1 MSRRVLAYV
10 LAGIP
15 AAIGVAMVARYGYTS
30 SDPEYAATSAAFFG
44 LAAAGAFGLP
54 AYALAVSHKGHK
66 GHKAAAAVLGVLAL
80 FAIAGNWLNTLSAL
94 ADRGARLEASVGKT
108 KDNTADD
115 RAELKRLEGE
125 LGKLGTFTPTDA
137 AAVAAAKR
145 AADAATI
152 AKERECAGGEA
163 KARGKLCRDREA
175 DEKTA
180 TDKLTAATMAKAATD
195 RAAKIETD
203 MEPVRARLS
212 AAPAAPKT
220 NAFGE
225 TLGRWLSLPAASA
238 VSLQQG
244 LLALIVELLIAAVLA
259 APELLRS
266 SVHGAVENDAT
277 TGTPAEHGISA
288 PAAEEKPTA
297 PAPEFGSVRRYMM
310 ACIARAKGQHTMRT
324 AAYRRYC
331 RWCDE
336 QSPKATPLA
345 IPAFWAEFQ
354 PLCEKVGIK
363 MRERKGK
370 VQLVDI
376 QLAA

>member
-54 AYALAVSHKGHK
+54 AYALAVSHKGNR
-66 GHKAAAAVLGVLAL
+66 AAAAVLGVLAL

-115 RAELKRLEGE
+115 RAELKRLQGE
-125 LGKLGTFTPTDA
+125 LAKLGTFTPTDA
-137 AAVAAAKR
+137 AAVTAAKR
-145 AADAATI
+145 AADAATT

-163 KARGKLCRDREA
+163 KQRGKLCRDREA

-180 TDKLTAATMAKAATD
+180 ADKLTTAMTAKAATD

-203 MEPVRARLS
+203 MGPVRTRLS

-266 SVHGAVENDAT
+266 SVHSASENDAT
-277 TGTPAEHGISA
+277 TGIPAEQVISA
-288 PAAEEKPTA
+288 PASAEEKPTP
-297 PAPEFGSVRRYMM
+297 PAPEFGSVRRYML

-345 IPAFWAEFQ
+345 IPEFWAEFQ

-363 MRERKGK
+363 LRERGGK

>member
-30 SDPEYAATSAAFFG
+30 SDPEYASTSAAFFG

-54 AYALAVSHKGHK
+54 AYALAVSQKGHR
-66 GHKAAAAVLGVLAL
+66 AAAVVLGVLAM

-108 KDNTADD
+108 KDNAADD

-125 LGKLGTFTPTDA
+125 VAKLGAFTPVDA

-145 AADAATI
+145 AADAATT

-163 KARGKLCRDREA
+163 KQRGKLCRDREA

-180 TDKLTAATMAKAATD
+180 ADKLTATTTAKAMTD

-203 MEPVRARLS
+203 MAPLRARLT

-266 SVHGAVENDAT
+266 SVPSARKNELSG
-277 TGTPAEHGISA
+277 GIPAEQVASA
-288 PAAEEKPTA
+288 PAAEEKPTT
-297 PAPEFGSVRRYMM
+297 PAPEFGSVRRFML
-310 ACIARAKGQHTMRT
+310 ACITRTKGEKVMRG
-324 AAYRRYC
+324 AIYKRYL
-331 RWCDE
+331 RWCED
-336 QSPKATPLA
+336 QRATPLA
-345 IPAFWAEFQ
+345 IPQFWAEFA
-354 PLCEKVGIK
+354 PLCAKVAIK
-363 MRERKGK
+363 LREREGK
-370 VQLVDI
+370 VYCLDVQLV
-376 QLAA
+376 A